1 MFNWTGH
8 HIINSAVDEN
18 SGTPRWVA
26 QDAQGGKPAR
36 FIVKRMGQFTSE
48 SVKGIY
54 KTAYSPKVAGK
65 VVITM
70 KKGDFD
76 LEKSGSGSYVLDLY
90 VRLSGQN
97 LDSRFANPYVLKGQ
111 PFTYSIEVTD
121 DDTTATMAQKF
132 ANVINKS
139 GVLYGDY
146 RLKATYSGN
155 DLTIMA
161 GEVGLEE
168 FLLFEKVDLKQMD
181 ERQPNPVR
189 RTYKSV
195 NATKAVTKPAQAFGD
210 YDWII
215 RNYILPTTEH
225 RNIWSVHELD
235 QPILNGHYNAY
246 VIDICNEVGVQG
258 MDHVGDL
265 VNARTQHVFYV
276 LDSLATEWEAA
287 LAKVGTVQAVA
298 FSITGRSGESGKSA
312 GNKTNNETID
322 SAEAGE

>member
-18 SGTPRWVA
+18 SGTPKWVA
-26 QDAQGGKPAR
+26 QDAQGGKPAK
-36 FIVKRMGQFTSE
+36 FIVKRMAQFTSE
-48 SVKGIY
+48 SVKAIY
-54 KTAYSPKVAGK
+54 KTPYTPKVDGK

-70 KKGDFD
+70 KKGNFD
-76 LEKSGSGSYVLDLY
+76 IDKAGVGSYMLDLY

-111 PFTYSIEVTD
+111 PFNFTIEVTD
-121 DDTTATMAQKF
+121 ADTTATMAQKF
-132 ANVINKS
+132 AEQINKS
-139 GVLYGDY
+139 GVLYGDN

-161 GEVGLEE
+161 GEKGLEE
-168 FLLFEKVDLKQMD
+168 YLLFEKAELMQMD

-195 NATKAVTKPAQAFGD
+195 GAVKTVTKPAQAFGD

-215 RNYILPTTEH
+215 KNYILPTTEH

-235 QPILNGHYNAY
+235 QPVLNGHYNAY
-246 VIDICNEVGVQG
+246 TIRLCNQVGVQG
-258 MDHVGDL
+258 MDHVGDI
-265 VNARTQHVFYV
+265 VNAETQQVFYV
-276 LDSLATEWEAA
+276 LDSLATEFEAA
-287 LAKVGTVQAVA
+287 LSKVGTIQQAMSV
-298 FSITGRSGESGKSA
+298 SGKSGKSKKQVTA
-312 GNKTNNETID
+312 DNNE
-322 SAEAGE
+322 SPKEEGK